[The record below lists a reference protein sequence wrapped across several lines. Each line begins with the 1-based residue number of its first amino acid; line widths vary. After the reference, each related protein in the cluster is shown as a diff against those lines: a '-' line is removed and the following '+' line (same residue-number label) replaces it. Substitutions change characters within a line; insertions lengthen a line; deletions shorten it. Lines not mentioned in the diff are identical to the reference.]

1 MSAPASAPSPPAGL
15 LAELTHRCPLQC
27 AYCSNP
33 LELEKPKN
41 ELSTAEW
48 CDLFDQAA
56 ALGVLQIHLSGGEPT
71 ARRDIVELVAHASA
85 KGLYCNLITSGVG
98 LKNGL
103 LAALKNAGLT
113 HVQVSVQ
120 DADFENGDR
129 LAGYPGAHAQKEAL
143 AAEVKRLG
151 LSLTLNAPIHRL
163 NIARVGEAIAL
174 AMRWGAHRI
183 EVANV
188 QYYGWGLANRARL
201 MPSKDQVKTM
211 IQTVRAE
218 RERLAGQLEFDV
230 VMPDYYASRPKACMG
245 GWGQR
250 IITVAPNGTVLPCHA
265 AQTLPGILGENIR
278 TKPLREI
285 WSHGADFTL
294 YRGTEWMKEPC
305 RSCEMKEVDWGG
317 CRCQAMALLQD
328 AAATDP
334 ACRKSPDHALLLALV
349 EAEAA
354 TPDAPLRMRRPGG

>member
-1 MSAPASAPSPPAGL
+1 MNKPPPPVGL

-33 LELEKPKN
+33 IALEKPKN
-41 ELSTAEW
+41 ELTTAQW

-71 ARRDIVELVAHASA
+71 ARRDIVELVAHATG

-98 LKNGL
+98 LRKGL
-103 LAALKNAGLT
+103 MAELKNAGLR

-120 DADFENGDR
+120 DADFENGDI
-129 LAGYPGAHAQKEAL
+129 LAGYPGAHVQKAAL
-143 AAEVKRLG
+143 AQELKRLG
-151 LSLTLNAPIHRL
+151 LSLTLNAPVHRL
-163 NIARVGEAIAL
+163 NIARVGDAIAL
-174 AMRWGAHRI
+174 ALTWGAHRI

-201 MPSKDQVKTM
+201 MPTRDQVKAM
-211 IQTVRAE
+211 IQTVRDA

-265 AQTLPGILGENIR
+265 AQTLPGIAGENIR
-278 TKPLREI
+278 DTSLAAL
-285 WSHGADFTL
+285 WSDGADFNL
-294 YRGTEWMKEPC
+294 FRGTSWMKGPC
-305 RSCEMKEVDWGG
+305 QGCENAEVDWGG
-317 CRCQAMALLQD
+317 CRCQAMALLGD
-328 AAATDP
+328 ASATDP
-334 ACRKSPDHALLLALV
+334 ACRKSPDHAMMMALV
-349 EAEAA
+349 EAESL
-354 TPDAPLRMRRPGG
+354 TPEAPLRMRRPGG